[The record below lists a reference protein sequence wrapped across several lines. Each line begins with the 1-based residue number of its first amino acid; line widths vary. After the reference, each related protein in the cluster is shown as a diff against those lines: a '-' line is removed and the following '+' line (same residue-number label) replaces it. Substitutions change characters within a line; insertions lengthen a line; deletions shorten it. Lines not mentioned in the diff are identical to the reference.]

1 MIYASPVGPNSLELV
16 VEMWYISSNSSFI
29 IGVNFTLYASPVG
42 PKFIGI
48 GGCS

>member
-1 MIYASPVGPNSLELV
+1 MGYIKKKVKLNVSLFFYAC
-16 VEMWYISSNSSFI
+16 
-29 IGVNFTLYASPVG
+29 PVG